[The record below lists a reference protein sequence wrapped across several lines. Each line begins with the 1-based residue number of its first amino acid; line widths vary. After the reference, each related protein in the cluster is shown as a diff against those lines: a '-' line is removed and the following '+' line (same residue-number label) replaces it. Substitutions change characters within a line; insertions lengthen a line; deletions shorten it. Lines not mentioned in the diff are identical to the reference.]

1 VGQAK
6 SVRASRSG
14 KSPSIIAGRALATG
28 DCVVTACRDP
38 ARARPTALAVP
49 VGAVNT
55 VDVGSVG
62 PVIDEL
68 FPPDLP
74 EPGQWE
80 QRYPPRDLPAD
91 AKVTRLG
98 PSPTGSVHIGTIY
111 MGMIDSDIARRSDGR
126 YLVRI
131 EDTDQAR
138 EVQGVLGQFARAFEY
153 FGLIPDEEEGH
164 GDYGP
169 YRQSERSAIYMS
181 YARELLRQ
189 GKAYLCFATAEELA
203 EIRRRQQEAKVP
215 PGYYGRWAIWRDAT
229 PEQVQ
234 AKLAEGAP
242 SAVRFRSP
250 GVPGRRVE
258 FDEAIRG
265 RLAAED
271 NYNDVVILK
280 SSGSPANSTGRLPTY
295 HFAHA
300 VDDHLMRVNLVIRGE
315 EWLPSVPMHLQLF
328 EALGFEAPAYAH
340 TALLM
345 KQIPGGK
352 RKLSKRKDP
361 ETSVDFYLQAG
372 FPAKAVLYYLRGLA
386 NGSLAEMPLDEA
398 LAAPIRLSELGGA
411 GPLID
416 QVKLEDI
423 SGDHIATLRGQEILP
438 AMQTWAAQYDPELA
452 AVLHSNQDL
461 ALAALAVEREDVP
474 NPRKDLRKW
483 SDFRSAYGFFFAE
496 LFTLVR
502 PGDERLG
509 HLPDELVRAFASD
522 FVAGYQD
529 LADPKEWFG
538 QVRDLAAKHG
548 FASSR
553 KDYKLAPD
561 KYPGSITDASQ
572 LIRVALTGSRESP
585 DLASVARVLGRDE
598 VIRRVSSLTG

>member
-1 VGQAK
+1 
-6 SVRASRSG
+6 
-14 KSPSIIAGRALATG
+14 
-28 DCVVTACRDP
+28 
-38 ARARPTALAVP
+38 
-49 VGAVNT
+49 
-55 VDVGSVG
+55 
-62 PVIDEL
+62 VIDEL
-68 FPPDLP
+68 FPSDLP
-74 EPGQWE
+74 EPGHWE
-80 QRYPPRDLPAD
+80 QRYPPRELPAG

-111 MGMIDSDIARRSDGR
+111 MAMIDRDVADRSGGR

-138 EVQGVLGQFARAFEY
+138 EVEGALDQFARAFDY
-153 FGLIPDEEEGH
+153 FGLIPDEEEGR
-164 GDYGP
+164 GNYGP

-203 EIRRRQQEAKVP
+203 DIRKQQQDAKVP
-215 PGYYGRWAIWRDAT
+215 TGYYGRWAIWRDAT
-229 PEQVQ
+229 ADQVR
-234 AKLAEGAP
+234 AKIAEGAP
-242 SAVRFRSP
+242 YVVRFRSP
-250 GVPGRRVE
+250 GIMGRRVE

-265 RLAAED
+265 RLSAED

-280 SSGSPANSTGRLPTY
+280 SSANADRLPTY

-328 EALGFEAPAYAH
+328 GALGFEPPEYAH

-361 ETSVDFYLQAG
+361 ETSVDFYLRAG
-372 FPAKAVLYYLRGLA
+372 YPAKAMLYYLRGLA

-398 LAAPIRLSELGGA
+398 LAAPIKLSELGGA

-423 SGDHIATLRGQEILP
+423 SADHIATLSGHEILA
-438 AMQTWAAQYDPELA
+438 AMRTWAARYDPELA
-452 AVLHSNQDL
+452 AVLDAEPDL
-461 ALAALAVEREDVP
+461 ALAALAVERDGVK

-483 SDFRSAYGFFFAE
+483 SDFRSAYGFFFPE
-496 LFTLVR
+496 LFTLVD
-502 PGDERLG
+502 PGDEQLG
-509 HLPDELVRAFASD
+509 SLPGDLVRAFAAD
-522 FVAGYQD
+522 FAAGYQD
-529 LADPKEWFG
+529 LADRQEWFG
-538 QVRDLAAKHG
+538 QIRDLAAKHG
-548 FASSR
+548 FAPSA
-553 KDYKLAPD
+553 KAYKQAPAD
-561 KYPGSITDASQ
+561 YPGSIIEASQ
-572 LIRVALTGSRESP
+572 LIRVALTGSRRSP
-585 DLASVARVLGRDE
+585 DLASVARVLGRHE
-598 VIRRVSSLTG
+598 VIRRVSSLTR

>member
-1 VGQAK
+1 
-6 SVRASRSG
+6 
-14 KSPSIIAGRALATG
+14 
-28 DCVVTACRDP
+28 
-38 ARARPTALAVP
+38 
-49 VGAVNT
+49 
-55 VDVGSVG
+55 
-62 PVIDEL
+62 VIDEL
-68 FPPDLP
+68 FPPNLP

-80 QRYPPRDLPAD
+80 QRYPPRDLPAG
-91 AKVTRLG
+91 AMVTRLG
-98 PSPTGSVHIGTIY
+98 PSPTGSVHIGHIY
-111 MGMIDSDIARRSDGR
+111 MAMIDRDIAHRSGGR

-138 EVQGVLGQFARAFEY
+138 EVEGALEQFTRAFNY
-153 FGLIPDEEEGH
+153 FGLAPDEEEGR

-169 YRQSERSAIYMS
+169 YRQSERSAIYLS

-189 GKAYLCFATAEELA
+189 DKAYLCFATAEELA
-203 EIRRRQQEAKVP
+203 DIRRQQQEAKVP

-229 PEQVQ
+229 DEQVL
-234 AKLAEGAP
+234 AKLTEGAP
-242 SAVRFRSP
+242 YVIRFRSP
-250 GVPGRRVE
+250 GVLGRRVE

-265 RLAAED
+265 RLSAED

-280 SSGSPANSTGRLPTY
+280 SSANADRLPTY

-328 EALGFEAPAYAH
+328 EALGFEPPEYAH

-372 FPAKAVLYYLRGLA
+372 YPAKAVLYYLRGLA

-398 LAAPIRLSELGGA
+398 LAAPIKLSDLGGA

-423 SGDHIATLRGQEILP
+423 SADHIATLTGREILG
-438 AMQTWAAQYDPELA
+438 AMRTWAAQYDPELA
-452 AVLHSNQDL
+452 DVLDAEQDL
-461 ALAALAVEREDVP
+461 ALAALAVEREGVE

-483 SDFRSAYGFFFAE
+483 SDFRSAYGFFFPE
-496 LFTLVR
+496 LFTLVDA
-502 PGDERLG
+502 GDERLG
-509 HLPDELVRAFASD
+509 SLGLPGDLVRAFAAD
-522 FVAGYQD
+522 FVGGYQD
-529 LADPKEWFG
+529 LTDPEEWFG
-538 QVRDLAAKHG
+538 QIRDLAAKHG
-548 FASSR
+548 FAPSA
-553 KDYKLAPD
+553 KAYKQAPADYA
-561 KYPGSITDASQ
+561 GSIKEASQ
-572 LIRVALTGSRESP
+572 LIRVALTGSTRSP

-598 VIRRVSSLTG
+598 VIRRVSSLVK